1 MIFKENGNTSRA
13 VPSGRRIG
21 LALGGGVVRGLAH
34 VGVLEALEEAGI
46 PIDFIS
52 GTSAGAVVAAC
63 YAAGIEMHDLM
74 NFARRF
80 SWLRLL
86 RPVWPKRGLVSF
98 AGMRQLLTRYLGDL
112 AIEDLKLP
120 LVIAATDIERG
131 EPVYLR
137 QGPLAPAVQA
147 SCSVPGFV
155 TPVEWQGRWLAE
167 GAMSDMVP
175 VSILRQMG
183 ADYVIGVD
191 IFSHKVRHWLGPL
204 GYLMGGFEI
213 ALERSGLGLVQADCC
228 ITPELA
234 GETYL
239 RFSRREELFE
249 LGRRATLEQLPAILG
264 DLGMDETARV
274 KPAARPAEMQQSA

>member
-1 MIFKENGNTSRA
+1 MIFGENGCAHRTNL
-13 VPSGRRIG
+13 PSRRIG

-46 PIDFIS
+46 PIDFVS
-52 GTSAGAVVAAC
+52 GTSAGAIIAAC
-63 YAAGIEMHDLM
+63 FAAGIDAVKLKQL
-74 NFARRF
+74 ARRF
-80 SWLRLL
+80 TWPRLL

-98 AGMRQLLTRYLGDL
+98 AGLRQLLIRYLGDL

-120 LVIAATDIERG
+120 LVIATTDIERG

-137 QGPLAPAVQA
+137 QGPLALAVQA

-155 TPVEWQGRWLAE
+155 SPVEWQGRWLAE

-175 VSILRQMG
+175 VSILRQIG

-191 IFSHKVRHWLGPL
+191 IFTHKIRHRLGPL
-204 GYLMGGFEI
+204 GYLIGGFEI

-228 ITPELA
+228 ITPALA
-234 GETYL
+234 GNTYL

-249 LGRRATLEQLPAILG
+249 LGRQAALAQLPAILS
-264 DLGMDETARV
+264 DLGMDE
-274 KPAARPAEMQQSA
+274 AARGKPQPAPVDVL